1 MNRAEQFTRLF
12 PVFFAIF
19 ALQAKVAKIFVDLG
33 VFLKFVGDFASAR
46 QVLGIEG
53 VLFVFDRTLFAAL

>member
-46 QVLGIEG
+46 
-53 VLFVFDRTLFAAL
+53 